1 MHIGMTW
8 SELSS
13 YENNESMRVH
23 TAATKFSL
31 NMLHISFKSILLL
44 LSNKYVISMN
54 VKGLV

>member
-1 MHIGMTW
+1 MTW